1 MEAKGM
7 FRSIGTKERLV
18 DRVVTEIQRQIL
30 EGGLPPGTMLPSE
43 RELCEQLG
51 VSRTVLREAVR
62 MLVTKGLLETRPGVG
77 TIVKQMGSEQI
88 SESIGLMLNQDKNM
102 TLIHLHH
109 VRRMLEVE
117 NAKLAAKHATEED
130 IARLQEIMLGMKEAL
145 NDAEEF
151 SLLDAEFHRAL
162 ADSTHNPL
170 LGILLDS
177 IRDLF
182 LDVIVQIQVPS
193 YQVDHTLPEH
203 GRIVDEVAARN
214 PEGAAAAMRTH
225 LESALQMMR
234 KRLLEEQT
242 GISPEAER

>member
-1 MEAKGM
+1 MHQ
-7 FRSIGTKERLV
+7 
-18 DRVVTEIQRQIL
+18 IQ
-30 EGGLPPGTMLPSE
+30 S

-109 VRRMLEVE
+109 VRRMLETE
-117 NAKLAAKHATEED
+117 NARLAALHATEED
-130 IARLQEIMLGMKEAL
+130 IARLQDIMVGMKGAL

-182 LDVIVQIQVPS
+182 LDIIVQIQVYS
-193 YQVDHTLPEH
+193 FQIEHTLPEH
-203 GRIVDEVAARN
+203 NRIVEEVAARN

-225 LESALQMMR
+225 LEFALQMMQ
-234 KRLLEEQT
+234 KRLLEDQAQNL
-242 GISPEAER
+242 PEAEG